1 LYIHLVPDKNKTGD
15 LMEHRVAGEIG
26 FITGKWP
33 LDSHRPTLVF
43 IHGAGASLRLW
54 ESQVEALSPYAN
66 TMAIDLPGHGTS
78 HGKGRDSISDYA
90 RVVNTFLDLAQVTK
104 PIPCGLSMG
113 GAITQNLLINTPGR
127 FPAGILIN
135 TGARLKVL
143 PMIFETIGKSYD
155 EYVELSGAF
164 AVSPKNITEELTRRV
179 VSCLRSTSEV
189 VLGDFQAC
197 DAFDVMGQ
205 LGLINV
211 PVLVLTASDDILTP
225 PKYGSYLAGNLKDA
239 HSVNIENAGHFS
251 PIEKPIE
258 LNNAIHDFL
267 IRLAL

>member
-1 LYIHLVPDKNKTGD
+1 
-15 LMEHRVAGEIG
+15 MEYRTAGEIG
-26 FITGKWP
+26 FIAGKWP
-33 LDSHRPTLVF
+33 LDSHKPTLVF
-43 IHGAGASLRLW
+43 IHGAGASRLLW
-54 ESQVEALSPYAN
+54 ASQVEALSSYAN
-66 TMAIDLPGHGTS
+66 TVAIDLPGHGTS

-90 RVVNTFLDLAQVTK
+90 QAVNDFLDLVQIPG

-113 GAITQNLLINTPGR
+113 GAITQDLIINTPGR

-155 EYVELSGAF
+155 EYVKLSATF
-164 AVSPKNITEELTRRV
+164 AISPKNSTDELIRRV
-179 VSCLRSTSEV
+179 SACLQSTAEV
-189 VLGDFQAC
+189 VLGDFRAC

-205 LGLINV
+205 LDLINV

-239 HSVNIENAGHFS
+239 YSVNIDDAGHFS

-258 LNNAIHDFL
+258 VNNAIHGFL
-267 IRLAL
+267 MRLAL